1 MAETRTAP
9 KPPTAATQES
19 VDALTKLVV
28 KIAEALSI
36 K

>member
-1 MAETRTAP
+1 MAETKPAP
-9 KPPTAATQES
+9 KPAATQES

>member
-1 MAETRTAP
+1 MVETKTAP
-9 KPPTAATQES
+9 KPPATQES
-19 VDALTKLVV
+19 VDALTKLVM

>member
-1 MAETRTAP
+1 MVETKTAP
-9 KPPTAATQES
+9 KPPAAATQES
-19 VDALTKLVV
+19 VDELTRLVV